1 MATSDSK
8 KARVNDAQQELGEVF
23 ARAEGVRDQVV

>member
-8 KARVNDAQQELGEVF
+8 KARVNDARQELGEVF
-23 ARAEGVRDQVV
+23 AYAEGARDQVV